1 VILVDSSVWIDFF
14 NGVENK
20 QTAALRLCNRRS
32 VSLVGDL
39 IMLEVLQGFRHDR
52 DAKRARDAFLAL
64 GPVPLCNNEVALR
77 AAENFR
83 SLRRLGVTVRKITD
97 TIIATYCIE
106 HSLPLLHND
115 RDFVPFQDYLGLR
128 IADV

>member
-1 VILVDSSVWIDFF
+1 MILVDSSVWIDFF
-14 NGVENK
+14 NGVENN

-32 VSLVGDL
+32 VTLVGDL

-52 DAKRARDAFLAL
+52 DARLARDAFLAL
-64 GPVPLCNNEVALR
+64 GPVPLCNNDLALR

-106 HSLPLLHND
+106 HSLSLLHND
-115 RDFVPFQDYLGLR
+115 RDFIPFQDHLGLR
-128 IADV
+128 IAGV